1 MREQHEQHEQPD
13 NLWFGKTEGRLGFGP
28 LNWQGRAAT
37 YLYVFL
43 VVVAVFVYSTLG
55 VTFFVIGFYTVV
67 FALLV
72 AIKSD
77 LLKGWPPGS

>member
-1 MREQHEQHEQPD
+1 MPEEPEHPETP
-13 NLWFGKTEGRLGFGP
+13 WFGKTDGRLGFGP

-37 YLYVFL
+37 FLYVFL
-43 VVVAVFVYSTLG
+43 VVVAVFIYSTLG

-67 FALLV
+67 FFLLV
-72 AIKSD
+72 AVKSD